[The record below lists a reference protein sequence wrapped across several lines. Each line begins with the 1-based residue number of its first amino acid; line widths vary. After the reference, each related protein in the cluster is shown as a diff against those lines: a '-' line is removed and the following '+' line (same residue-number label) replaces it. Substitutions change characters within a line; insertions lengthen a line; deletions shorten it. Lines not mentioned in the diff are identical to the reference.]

1 MCGDFSKIIISLADN
16 SKEMNHPQSTSES
29 RVQFSEIVII
39 GSRWFIVE
47 LARTLEHIVKSDRFW
62 QSRSMSDACE
72 PRAYARNP
80 HLLAAHTLCWPKKTV
95 HVPPARHEIVP
106 ARAHA
111 ASIGHVTTSIL
122 RVVLFPDLLRS
133 SLSYTQS
140 LIRLCTSLPS
150 RVLNF
155 VTPEF
160 YTPLSLESIARDA
173 RYQEAQ

>member
-1 MCGDFSKIIISLADN
+1 
-16 SKEMNHPQSTSES
+16 MNHPQSTSES

-111 ASIGHVTTSIL
+111 APIGHVTTSCPWC
-122 RVVLFPDLLRS
+122 RPFPDLLHS
-133 SLSYTQS
+133 SLSYTRS
-140 LIRLCTSLPS
+140 LIRSCTSLAAKPAHVD
-150 RVLNF
+150 RHTVERMMCL
-155 VTPEF
+155 TPAPKIAAQLGEICALHLHEQPA
-160 YTPLSLESIARDA
+160 YNRLSA
-173 RYQEAQ
+173 